1 MYIWTCAPF
10 SLLPWISPPQPWCC
24 LPEPPRQPVPVV
36 QLTPSVADQ
45 VLLLVKLLYHH
56 LAHGQNLKVHHLQ
69 RHLCRKTKYLINSRW
84 HLRLNCWPSAILI
97 KTTGK
102 WPWRYKYKVGGKECK
117 LAQCKIRRNKDKRRQ
132 LWRKTRWRNTFH
144 VEPFFCL
151 FCTPFKPG
159 QLLSYNY
166 FHFQYWLA
174 LNSIWKLRYNP
185 GIDTKE

>member
-102 WPWRYKYKVGGKECK
+102 WPLRSNTWQFVGGKERT
-117 LAQCKIRRNKDKRRQ
+117 LEVKRRQ
-132 LWRKTRWRNTFH
+132 LWRQTTWRNTYH
-144 VEPFFCL
+144 VKPFFL
-151 FCTPFKPG
+151 PSN
-159 QLLSYNY
+159 LVNY
-166 FHFQYWLA
+166 FRTIAFTFNIDWMA
-174 LNSIWKLRYNP
+174 LNSI
-185 GIDTKE
+185 